1 MACLCCVNL
10 ALLWSVLV
18 FISKDESGLKGI
30 VVPESVFI
38 EWIVMLKDLCMFHKA
53 ISVNGFK

>member
-38 EWIVMLKDLCMFHKA
+38 EWIVMLKDLYMFHKA